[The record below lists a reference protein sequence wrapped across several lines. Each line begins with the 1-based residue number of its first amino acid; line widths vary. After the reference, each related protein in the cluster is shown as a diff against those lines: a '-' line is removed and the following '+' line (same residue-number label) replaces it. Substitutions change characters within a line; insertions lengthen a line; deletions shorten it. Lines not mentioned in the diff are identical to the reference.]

1 MSVFEHMPMGEE
13 GLREIYSWIDDF
25 VKKNKTIAEKK
36 VLGKSEDGKWEICVP
51 SIPRI

>member
-36 VLGKSEDGKWEICVP
+36 SA
-51 SIPRI
+51 R